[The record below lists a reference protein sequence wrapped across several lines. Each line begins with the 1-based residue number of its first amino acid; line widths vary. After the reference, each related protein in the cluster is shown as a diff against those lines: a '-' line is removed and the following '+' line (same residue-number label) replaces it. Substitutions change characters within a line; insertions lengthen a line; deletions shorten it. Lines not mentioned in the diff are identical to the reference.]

1 MSLKGWLPLP
11 KIPVPK
17 EVWLP
22 VLAKRIVFTIL
33 LTAICC
39 FPLYLLS
46 YEPGAPPRHS
56 GGPFPG
62 ELSCTESDCHGGIA
76 NSGTGSV
83 SISINGM
90 PLNEYR
96 YKPGETVPVAVTVM
110 DPTKVRW
117 GFEITAR
124 HSNGCQ
130 QAGSFFSSAAD
141 PFVIVQQDTAAPAPC
156 PEARIQFPTHAFP
169 KGTAGGGTF
178 ELNWT
183 APPADV
189 GPIVFAA
196 AGNAANGNNGNDGD
210 LIYTTNGTVQ
220 PQQGGGTPPPAID
233 SGGAVLST
241 GTPVVQQGSA
251 TAIITVFGE
260 EFAPEGTLTLNP
272 VVDGSGKV
280 ATQLASTC
288 LEINNVRAPMFAV
301 VPTQINAQVPSPELV
316 GPGTASVVVVRNC
329 GTAGESRSSAENLV
343 VTQSTPAF
351 FNFVNNTNGANPIA
365 AVDLGGVLIGEPN
378 LIPGGQ
384 FAPAEPGEFISLY
397 GTGFGRTDPA
407 VEAGAIPQNVVAD
420 GLSRVVGLATLTIG
434 GIALAPEDLLYVG
447 LAPCCAGLNQVV
459 AKVPAS
465 APDGNLPVV
474 LTINGVSSPQGPYIT
489 VRKP

>member
-1 MSLKGWLPLP
+1 MLANR
-11 KIPVPK
+11 
-17 EVWLP
+17 
-22 VLAKRIVFTIL
+22 LAKRIAFTIL

-46 YEPGAPPRHS
+46 HELGAPERHT

-62 ELSCTESDCHGGIA
+62 EKTCTESDCHGGIA
-76 NSGTGSV
+76 NSGGGSV
-83 SISINGM
+83 SISINGT
-90 PLNEYR
+90 PVNEYR
-96 YKPGETVPVAVTVM
+96 YTPGETVPVAVTVT
-110 DPTKVRW
+110 DPTKIRW

-124 HSNGCQ
+124 YNNGCA
-130 QAGSFFSSAAD
+130 QAGSFTPLDLS
-141 PFVIVQQDTAAPAPC
+141 VVVQDDTAAPGNC
-156 PEARIQFPTHAFP
+156 PEATIQFPTHSFP
-169 KGTAGGGTF
+169 KGTPGGGTF

-189 GPIVFAA
+189 GPVVFAA
-196 AGNAANGNNGNDGD
+196 AGNAANGNSDNDGD

-220 PQQGGGTPPPAID
+220 PNQDGGGTPPPAID

-241 GTPVVQQGSA
+241 GTPVVQQGSP
-251 TAIITVFGE
+251 TSIVTVFGE
-260 EFAPEGTLTLNP
+260 EFAPEGTSALQPAL
-272 VVDGSGKV
+272 DGSGKV
-280 ATQLASTC
+280 STQLANTC
-288 LEINNVRAPMFAV
+288 LEINNVRTPMFAV
-301 VPTQINAQVPSPELV
+301 VPTQINAQIPSPELV

-329 GTAGESRSSAENLV
+329 GTGGELRSSGENLV

-365 AVDLGGVLIGEPN
+365 AVDLGGVLVGEPN

-397 GTGFGRTDPA
+397 GTGFGRTDPP
-407 VEAGAIPQNVVAD
+407 VDAGAIPQNVVPN
-420 GLSRVVGLATLTIG
+420 GVSRVVGQVSLTIG
-434 GIALAPEDLLYVG
+434 GIAIAGADLAYVG

-459 AKVPAS
+459 AKVPAT
-465 APDGNLPVV
+465 APDGDLPVV